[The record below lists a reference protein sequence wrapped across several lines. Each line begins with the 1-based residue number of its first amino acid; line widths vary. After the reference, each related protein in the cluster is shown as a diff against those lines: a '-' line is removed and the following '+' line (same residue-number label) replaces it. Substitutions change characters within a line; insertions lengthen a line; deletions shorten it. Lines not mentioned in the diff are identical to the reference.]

1 MTEKS
6 IRNADRTMLD
16 DDDNSRFNESVDTT
30 KTPKEEREDPKR
42 KEQGRPGATSL

>member
-6 IRNADRTMLD
+6 IKNADRTMLD

-30 KTPKEEREDPKR
+30 KTPKEEREDPNR
-42 KEQGRPGATSL
+42 KEQGRPEATSL